1 MVKIAL
7 PVNEG
12 LPCET
17 KGQLQRFLAD
27 QGLLHVTF
35 RRRDAL
41 LERWSLTG
49 FDQANCQYHF
59 TVIRDQYR
67 FWLLG
72 YPPIGGSG
80 TPDRRRVNFEPA
92 LILQ

>member
-12 LPCET
+12 LPFET

-27 QGLLHVTF
+27 QGLRHVTF

-49 FDQANCQYHF
+49 FDQANWQYHF
-59 TVIRDQYR
+59 TVILDQSR
-67 FWLLG
+67 LWLLG
-72 YPPIGGSG
+72 YPPPSGS
-80 TPDRRRVNFEPA
+80 PRPPQSES
-92 LILQ
+92 